1 MLEHTALRI
10 GDHLVARP
18 AVHGELVGPELLL
31 TLGDGKQVGHL
42 HRGERADG
50 IGRGEVGLPH
60 LVNANKSFEQR
71 FRTVRLRHVPADGVG
86 GKAPR
91 HEARADGRIH
101 ARRRPDLRGGNPR
114 DLGDLLGRIG
124 LHRFFELVEAVRPL
138 LHELLVVKLLVDDDV
153 HPTER
158 KRAVG
163 AGAQA
168 QPYVGTGRILGAA
181 GIDHDDLR
189 IGIVGEQLAV
199 APMLRKIAALGGVA
213 APEHDALGVRCR
225 RGRSELAERC
235 AFNRIGGA
243 PAHLGAAHGNVGTAV
258 LVEEARDIPF
268 VGTSGAMR
276 EHDRF
281 RSVLVGKP
289 AQLGTDLLACL
300 IPRDLLPLA
309 RSARADSLERVV
321 QALRVVKPLELKP
334 HALAHLALV
343 DGTLRIAFDLR
354 CFAIFNG
361 DEHPAVRM
369 AAEAQRFL
377 QFYV

>member
-1 MLEHTALRI
+1 
-10 GDHLVARP
+10 
-18 AVHGELVGPELLL
+18 
-31 TLGDGKQVGHL
+31 
-42 HRGERADG
+42 
-50 IGRGEVGLPH
+50 
-60 LVNANKSFEQR
+60 
-71 FRTVRLRHVPADGVG
+71 
-86 GKAPR
+86 
-91 HEARADGRIH
+91 
-101 ARRRPDLRGGNPR
+101 
-114 DLGDLLGRIG
+114 
-124 LHRFFELVEAVRPL
+124 
-138 LHELLVVKLLVDDDV
+138 
-153 HPTER
+153 
-158 KRAVG
+158 
-163 AGAQA
+163 
-168 QPYVGTGRILGAA
+168 
-181 GIDHDDLR
+181 
-189 IGIVGEQLAV
+189 
-199 APMLRKIAALGGVA
+199 
-213 APEHDALGVRCR
+213 
-225 RGRSELAERC
+225 
-235 AFNRIGGA
+235 
-243 PAHLGAAHGNVGTAV
+243 
-258 LVEEARDIPF
+258 
-268 VGTSGAMR
+268 MR